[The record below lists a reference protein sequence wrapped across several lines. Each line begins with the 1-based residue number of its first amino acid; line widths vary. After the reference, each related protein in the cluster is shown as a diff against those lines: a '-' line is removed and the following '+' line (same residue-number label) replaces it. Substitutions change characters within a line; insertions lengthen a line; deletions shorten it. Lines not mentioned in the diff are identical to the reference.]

1 MRVAFVTPYL
11 PCPANTGG
19 RIRMHRLAR
28 ALAARGDVWL
38 YACAGLREAA
48 AQRER
53 PELTLFAST
62 HVRNSDLGAVP
73 PWFTSRRVRKSG
85 PARLAND
92 LRDDH
97 ARVRFDA
104 IVVEHS
110 YALATASRVHGVPVL
125 VDEHNIES
133 RYQAEYFAAE
143 GRAGWRARR
152 EVELLAAWERVAWRG
167 ASRVTCV
174 SERDAEVVRGVR
186 AGPVDVIANGTAL
199 DEVSFIPASQRR
211 GGDVLFVGL
220 MSHAPNVTGA
230 LFLAREVMP
239 RVWRDE
245 PAARLV
251 LCGRT
256 PTRELLALAS
266 PRIEVTGT
274 VESVGPYLSRAA
286 VYANALF
293 QGAGSSLKVPEAL
306 ASGLPIVSTLVGVRG
321 FPLEPGTHFDA
332 AEDAEG
338 FARGIVRALRTR
350 DQLDGRSERG
360 RAVAEGY
367 DWRTLGV
374 RFASIVESMVG
385 DGPHGG

>member
-1 MRVAFVTPYL
+1 
-11 PCPANTGG
+11 
-19 RIRMHRLAR
+19 MHRLAR
-28 ALAARGDVWL
+28 ALAKRGDVWL

-48 AQRER
+48 AQRDR

-73 PWFTSRRVRKSG
+73 PWVTSRRVRKSG

-110 YALATASRVHGVPVL
+110 YALATASRVHGIPVL

-143 GRAGWRARR
+143 GRDGWRARR
-152 EVELLAAWERVAWRG
+152 EVALLAAWERQAWRG
-167 ASRVTCV
+167 ATRVTCV

-186 AGPVDVIANGTAL
+186 EGPVEVIANGTAL
-199 DEVSFIPASQRR
+199 DEVSFVPASQRT
-211 GGDVLFVGL
+211 GSDVLFVGL
-220 MSHAPNVTGA
+220 MSHAPNVAGA
-230 LFLAREVMP
+230 LFLARDVMP
-239 RVWRDE
+239 RVWREE
-245 PAARLV
+245 PSARLV

-256 PTRELLALAS
+256 PTRELLALAG
-266 PRIEVTGT
+266 PRVEVTGT

-306 ASGLPIVSTLVGVRG
+306 ASGLPIVSTAVGVRG

-338 FARGIVRALRTR
+338 FAQAIVKALRAR
-350 DQLDGRSERG
+350 ARLDGRSEQGRG
-360 RAVAEGY
+360 VAAAY
-367 DWRTLGV
+367 DWTALGA
-374 RFASIVESMVG
+374 RFASIVEGMVD
-385 DGPHGG
+385 DGRHRG